1 MRISRYLLCIYVER
15 GIALNLLQFFVSFVL
30 YFVIFFGIS
39 FILNMLLRRTWLM
52 TFLYP
57 IVILLII
64 SDNRLSDY
72 FIKTGTAFS
81 ALGETIMTIAISD
94 YLVLSGGLIGTIVS
108 GIVIKMLRKSGYQM
122 F

>member
-1 MRISRYLLCIYVER
+1 MIRGETTLIQLFIGALL
-15 GIALNLLQFFVSFVL
+15 F
-30 YFVIFFGIS
+30 FVIFFGIS

-57 IVILLII
+57 IVIVLII
-64 SDNRLSDY
+64 SGNGISDY
-72 FIKTGTAFS
+72 FIRPGEAFS
-81 ALGETIMTIAISD
+81 VIKETVVSITLDDYIILG
-94 YLVLSGGLIGTIVS
+94 GGLLGTIVS

>member
-1 MRISRYLLCIYVER
+1 MLSLI
-15 GIALNLLQFFVSFVL
+15 QFFVSFVL

-52 TFLYP
+52 TGLYP

-64 SDNRLSDY
+64 SGNSLSDY
-72 FIKTGTAFS
+72 FIKPVEAFGKVQE
-81 ALGETIMTIAISD
+81 AFFTVAIED
-94 YLVLSGGLIGTIVS
+94 LIVLSGGLIGTIAS
-108 GIVIKMLRKSGYQM
+108 GIVIRILRKSGYQM

>member
-1 MRISRYLLCIYVER
+1 M
-15 GIALNLLQFFVSFVL
+15 NLIQFFVSILL

-52 TFLYP
+52 TLLYP

-64 SDNRLSDY
+64 SDNGLSDY
-72 FIKTGTAFS
+72 FIRPGEAF
-81 ALGETIMTIAISD
+81 AGLKETITTITLDD
-94 YLVLSGGLIGTIVS
+94 YIILSGGLLGTIVS

>member
-1 MRISRYLLCIYVER
+1 
-15 GIALNLLQFFVSFVL
+15 
-30 YFVIFFGIS
+30 
-39 FILNMLLRRTWLM
+39 M

-64 SDNRLSDY
+64 SDNSLSAY
-72 FIKTGTAFS
+72 FIEPKAAFS
-81 ALGETIMTIAISD
+81 VVGETIRNVTIDD
-94 YLVLSGGLIGTIVS
+94 YIILSGGLIGTIVS